1 MTTTTAMIPL
11 FTTPYPDETRS
22 FNAMPLDSPLQL
34 LPYGLLT
41 DMIVPL
47 VAKKRVEY
55 RQKIQR
61 EITTELGVKMMGHY
75 LKELDYYDKDNKVI
89 NLRRIKWRL
98 TDKKLLL
105 DIVLKQDIP
114 PFYLLQFKRD
124 YESRPS
130 QFRIGDHVRHE
141 TMYHGQ
147 KRVREGIVIATNK
160 KGGILRLFESQES
173 GSNPQKFEVMRGY
186 VGDLQED
193 ERYLSE
199 ELINLTKCS
208 DRGCVYKNNWCVNYN
223 SIRGYHGYYFVDLNH
238 SRVISPNEQDTR
250 TRTERWEQFLQE
262 NKKRVDY
269 SNLFLPKFYEM
280 LPPYRLR
287 ADPWI
292 KRDIGSLFFL
302 NHCKPWNKDLWAT
315 ITITETKHRWPTY
328 IRLSVTGSRLYD
340 SSLQKVTVQKLIDYM
355 ISRMDELGDELRSFS
370 EGEDLYPY
378 GLPTDHCI

>member
-1 MTTTTAMIPL
+1 MTTTTAM
-11 FTTPYPDETRS
+11 TTAVYNPYPDETLS

-61 EITTELGVKMMGHY
+61 EITSELGVKMMGHY
-75 LKELDYYDKDNKVI
+75 LRELDYYDKDNKVI

-141 TMYHGQ
+141 TMYHGR
-147 KRVREGIVIATNK
+147 KRVQEGIVIATNK
-160 KGGILRLFESQES
+160 KGGILRRFESLES
-173 GSNPQKFEVMRGY
+173 GFNPQKFEVMRGY

-223 SIRGYHGYYFVDLNH
+223 SIRGYHGYYLVDLNH

-250 TRTERWEQFLQE
+250 KRTERWEQFLQE
-262 NKKRVDY
+262 NKKRVIFR
-269 SNLFLPKFYEM
+269 NLFLPKFYDM
-280 LPPYRLR
+280 CPPHWLTNWR
-287 ADPWI
+287 AAQL
-292 KRDIGSLFFL
+292 KRNIESLFFL
-302 NHCKPWNKDLWAT
+302 NHRKPWNKDLWAT
-315 ITITETKHRWPTY
+315 ITISKTKHE
-328 IRLSVTGSRLYD
+328 VF
-340 SSLQKVTVQKLIDYM
+340 QKLIDYM
-355 ISRMDELGDELRSFS
+355 ISTMDELGDELRSFS